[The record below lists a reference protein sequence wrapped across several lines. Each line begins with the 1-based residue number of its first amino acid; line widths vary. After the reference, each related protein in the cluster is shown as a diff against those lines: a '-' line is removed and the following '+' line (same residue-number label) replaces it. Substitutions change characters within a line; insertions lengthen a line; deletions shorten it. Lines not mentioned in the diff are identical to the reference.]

1 MSFIKH
7 SFIAFSS
14 LLLITACS
22 NETLTELPE
31 GEKPLAEKENIK
43 MVVFSDT
50 HLMAPSLLVS
60 EGQAFEDY
68 ISHDR
73 KMLKESGAILDA
85 LIKEV
90 TAENPDI
97 ILIPGD
103 LTKDGAEV
111 SHQLFA
117 NQYLQKLKEKGAQI
131 FVVPGNHDI
140 NNPHAVS
147 FNGDSK
153 QRVKS
158 VTKEEFQSIYAN
170 YGYGK
175 TIAKDE
181 ASLTYVAEPF
191 KNLRILGIDACLYTQ
206 NSFENDICVTAGAIK
221 PETMEFIRKQAK
233 DAKEKGVRMIA
244 MMHHGLVEHW
254 NMQEKLMGEYLIE
267 DWSAYANEFAGLG
280 IQLVFTG
287 HFHAQDIVK
296 HESESGFVYDIE
308 TGSTVTYPCP
318 YRIVNLNAKQ
328 AKIESKNIQSIN
340 YDLGGQNF
348 PQYAQS
354 YVQEGIGGIITSI
367 LPLPDN
373 IAALIKP
380 LASNAI
386 IAHYKGDEQI
396 SDEELSKI
404 KSFAFAA
411 NLIAPGMGDFLKEA
425 ALGLWT
431 DLNPADNAITIDLST
446 GENN

>member
-1 MSFIKH
+1 M
-7 SFIAFSS
+7 
-14 LLLITACS
+14 
-22 NETLTELPE
+22 
-31 GEKPLAEKENIK
+31 
-43 MVVFSDT
+43 
-50 HLMAPSLLVS
+50 
-60 EGQAFEDY
+60 
-68 ISHDR
+68 
-73 KMLKESGAILDA
+73 
-85 LIKEV
+85 
-90 TAENPDI
+90 
-97 ILIPGD
+97 
-103 LTKDGAEV
+103 
-111 SHQLFA
+111 
-117 NQYLQKLKEKGAQI
+117 
-131 FVVPGNHDI
+131 
-140 NNPHAVS
+140 
-147 FNGDSK
+147 
-153 QRVKS
+153 
-158 VTKEEFQSIYAN
+158 
-170 YGYGK
+170 
-175 TIAKDE
+175 
-181 ASLTYVAEPF
+181 
-191 KNLRILGIDACLYTQ
+191 
-206 NSFENDICVTAGAIK
+206 TAGAIK

-354 YVQEGIGGIITSI
+354 YVEEGIGGIITSI

-411 NLIAPGMGDFLKEA
+411 NLIAPGMGDFLKDA